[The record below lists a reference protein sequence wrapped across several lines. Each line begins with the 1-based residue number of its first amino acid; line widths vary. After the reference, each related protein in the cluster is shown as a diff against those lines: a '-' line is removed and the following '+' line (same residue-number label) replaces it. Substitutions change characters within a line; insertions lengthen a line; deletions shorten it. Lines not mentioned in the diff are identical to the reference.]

1 MWLPNK
7 LGAETPHLVS
17 AFPRPKVWRLEALS
31 GQLLHVYEVKY
42 LCCSGR
48 TRQEHW
54 NRSEAMN
61 ISDAVITRTRNNFQV
76 SWGSSWLEFSMLLFG
91 WGCHVLRCDFTV
103 SFFFFSPLSFIPSH
117 LFTLIP
123 CHLGPL
129 FRDTSAV
136 PSTAHPANPTTSVPP
151 ASLTVSSPS
160 PPAVLSSSVLPSAP
174 RDVVPVLVSSR
185 FVRLSWR
192 PPAEARG
199 SIQAY
204 TVFFSREGI
213 NR

>member
-91 WGCHVLRCDFTV
+91 WGCRVLRCDFTV
-103 SFFFFSPLSFIPSH
+103 SFFFFPLFLSSLLIYSH
-117 LFTLIP
+117 LFRATLALCFVTPQPCPPRHLPPAPPPP
-123 CHLGPL
+123 CHRPL
-129 FRDTSAV
+129 WLC
-136 PSTAHPANPTTSVPP
+136 PLLP
-151 ASLTVSSPS
+151 LQ
-160 PPAVLSSSVLPSAP
+160 LS
-174 RDVVPVLVSSR
+174 
-185 FVRLSWR
+185 
-192 PPAEARG
+192 
-199 SIQAY
+199 
-204 TVFFSREGI
+204 
-213 NR
+213 